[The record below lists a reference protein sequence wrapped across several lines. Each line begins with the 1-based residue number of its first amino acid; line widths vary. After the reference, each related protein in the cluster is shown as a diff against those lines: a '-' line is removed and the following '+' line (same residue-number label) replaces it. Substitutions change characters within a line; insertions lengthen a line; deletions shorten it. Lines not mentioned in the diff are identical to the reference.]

1 MDRFSGHITV
11 SFGFRLARITRR
23 LRQLVDNELR
33 VHGLTEATWRPLVY
47 LDRHREG
54 IRQKDLAQ
62 ALEIEGPSLVHLLD
76 SLERRGLIERR
87 EDEADRRARRIYLT
101 PRGRDLQKWV
111 FKVSEDVQQ
120 RLLAAIGPADLEA
133 CDRAFRAIEAMADQ
147 PLELAPR
154 AAERPTKRRRA

>member
-1 MDRFSGHITV
+1 MKKPSPGISQT
-11 SFGFRLARITRR
+11 FGFRIARITR
-23 LRQLVDNELR
+23 LMRQLVDNELR
-33 VHGLTEATWRPLVY
+33 SSGLTEATWRPLVY

-54 IRQKDLAQ
+54 IRQKELAA

-111 FKVSEDVQQ
+111 FKVSETVQQ
-120 RLLAAIGPADLEA
+120 RLLAAVGAADLEA
-133 CDRAFRAIEAMADQ
+133 CDRAFKAIEAMTEE
-147 PLELAPR
+147 PLRIAS
-154 AAERPTKRRRA
+154 AQ